1 MNNQLETASQAIIDL
16 NQKRQTDLDRFEAL
30 KEEKEIEMR
39 KSQTAA
45 ARTDDLTHEMD
56 RLREDLSKQLKRS
69 TVKAEA
75 EQAETKPEGE
85 GLRQQRFDD
94 ELREVTDKINE
105 EWKNK
110 MQSLEHEHEHKIVQH
125 NKENALKTATL
136 TEGFRDELDK
146 EKRSTQ
152 DVQEDMTKE
161 LEKQANRHK
170 EELSKIQNDYKRTLA
185 ESNQKQL
192 TAQRER
198 IRQLELKYQTELK
211 KERKQRDG
219 YIEQTMVH
227 GSPDSSP
234 EQVRHEAKVKMEIG
248 NDYLKTQLTEQQQR
262 ARYLQSEL
270 EHQKE
275 LYGQL
280 QIQVLAKHQLA
291 SLPSDGDVSYI
302 HIFRHTGTCILY
314 RTKAV
319 HVYIRKERKKGMY
332 N

>member
-1 MNNQLETASQAIIDL
+1 M
-16 NQKRQTDLDRFEAL
+16 DRFEAL

-45 ARTDDLTHEMD
+45 ARTNDLTHEMD

-75 EQAETKPEGE
+75 EQAETNQRKPEEE

-94 ELREVTDKINE
+94 ELRELTDKINE

-110 MQSLEHEHEHKIVQH
+110 MQSLEHEHEHKIVQL

-152 DVQEDMTKE
+152 DAQEDMTKG

-170 EELSKIQNDYKRTLA
+170 EELSKVQNDYKRTLA

-192 TAQRER
+192 TAQREQ

-234 EQVRHEAKVKMEIG
+234 EQVRHEAKVKMENE

-302 HIFRHTGTCILY
+302 HIFRHIGTCILY

-319 HVYIRKERKKGMY
+319 HVYIRKERKKQHEKL